1 MTGGGAY
8 DPVISPAHFTPVI
21 TNPFLPLTP
30 GTTLVYHT
38 QTPEGLEVG
47 TFEVTSKQ
55 VVIMG
60 VTCLEVH
67 DTSTVNGVLTED
79 TLDWFAQDSAG
90 NVWYFG
96 ENSKQYSDGLIV
108 GVAGSWTAGV
118 NGAKPGI
125 IMLARP
131 QIGDTYRQ
139 EFAMGVAEDFGRV
152 LGLNEYVTVPY
163 GSLSNSLKTLDSST
177 LEPTGREHKYFA
189 NGIGNVLTI
198 EVSTGQRTELVQI
211 IKK

>member
-1 MTGGGAY
+1 M
-8 DPVISPAHFTPVI
+8 
-21 TNPFLPLTP
+21 
-30 GTTLVYHT
+30 
-38 QTPEGLEVG
+38 G

-108 GVAGSWTAGV
+108 GVVGSWTAGV

-125 IMLARP
+125 FILARP
-131 QIGDTYRQ
+131 QVGDIYRQ
-139 EFAMGVAEDFGRV
+139 EFAMGVAEDFARV

-163 GSLSNSLKTLDSST
+163 GSFSNAVKTLDSST
-177 LEPTGREHKYFA
+177 LQPTSREHKYYA
-189 NGIGNVLTI
+189 NGIGNVLSI
-198 EVSTGQRTELVQI
+198 DLATGERTELVQI